1 MMRNIKTYIV
11 SILLLCS
18 TLSASSALALDGK
31 TKALG
36 AMALYGTAGGA
47 LLGTASMAFG
57 TSERSIAVG
66 ASLGLY
72 AGLIF
77 GSYIVLT
84 HAAKRNN
91 WNFGDPNEYEEAPI
105 GPYNGEVESLMPRTP
120 VALLEEQHRLN
131 RIDQKKTSNL
141 PVFYTDFLK
150 FTF

>member
-1 MMRNIKTYIV
+1 MMKKIKILFLIV
-11 SILLLCS
+11 VTLFS
-18 TLSASSALALDGK
+18 THTFALDAK

-72 AGLIF
+72 TGLLF

-84 HAAKRNN
+84 HAAKKNN
-91 WNFGDPNEYEEAPI
+91 WNFSAPQEYYDSP
-105 GPYNGEVESLMPRTP
+105 GSPYSDDTYVPAQYREVVR
-120 VALLEEQHRLN
+120 LEEKSSYDRFY
-131 RIDQKKTSNL
+131 QKKTGNL
-141 PVFYTDFLK
+141 PVFYSDFLN

>member
-1 MMRNIKTYIV
+1 MMNKFKT
-11 SILLLCS
+11 LLLTFVLIIS
-18 TLSASSALALDGK
+18 SLSAGSAYALDGK

-77 GSYIVLT
+77 GSYIILT
-84 HAAKRNN
+84 HAAKKNN
-91 WNFGDPNEYEEAPI
+91 WNFGDPNEYYDAP
-105 GPYNGEVESLMPRTP
+105 GSPYSGEVDHRRYKAQVAKLESVSTD
-120 VALLEEQHRLN
+120 N
-131 RIDQKKTSNL
+131 KKTDNL
-141 PVFYTDFLK
+141 PVFYSDLIR